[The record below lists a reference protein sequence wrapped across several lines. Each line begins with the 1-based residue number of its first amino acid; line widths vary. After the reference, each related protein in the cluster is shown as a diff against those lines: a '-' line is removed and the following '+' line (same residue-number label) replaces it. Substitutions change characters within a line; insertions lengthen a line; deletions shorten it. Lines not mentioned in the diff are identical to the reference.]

1 MAFSLTDLVRGLR
14 DTRIAT
20 LPVAMFAVAGL
31 GVYGFLAIAD
41 EMAEGEIDAFDK
53 ALLLA
58 LRNPADPSDPVGPPW
73 LEETAL
79 EITALGGYPLIVLT
93 LAAVIG
99 FLLVTRRP
107 GPALYA
113 LLSVSGGTVVSQL
126 LKSFYDRPRPD
137 LVAHLDTIH
146 TASFPSG
153 HAMMST
159 VAYLT
164 LAALIVRIV
173 ESRAARA
180 YVLTVA
186 VLVSAA
192 VGASRVYLGV
202 HWPSDVAAGWA
213 MGVAWA
219 SLSWL
224 AVTALRRWTG
234 RAGGGRSAP

>member
-1 MAFSLTDLVRGLR
+1 MSHSLTDLVRGLR
-14 DTRIAT
+14 DFRPAT
-20 LPVAMFAVAGL
+20 LPVAMIALAAG
-31 GVYGFLAIAD
+31 GIYVFLAIAD
-41 EMAEGEIDAFDK
+41 RMAEGEIAALDER
-53 ALLLA
+53 LLLS
-58 LRNPADPSDPVGPPW
+58 LRDPADTDDPIGPAW
-73 LEETAL
+73 LEETAI

-113 LLSVSGGTVVSQL
+113 FLSVAGGTVVSQL
-126 LKSFYDRPRPD
+126 LKHFYDRPRPD
-137 LVAHLDTIH
+137 LVAHLDSIH

-173 ESRAARA
+173 ESQAARA
-180 YVLTVA
+180 YVLGVA
-186 VLVSAA
+186 ILVSLM
-192 VGASRVYLGV
+192 VGVSRVYLGV

-213 MGVAWA
+213 LGIAWA

-224 AVTALRRWTG
+224 AVSALRR
-234 RAGGGRSAP
+234 RAGPEA

>member
-14 DTRIAT
+14 DFRLAT
-20 LPVAMFAVAGL
+20 VPVALLALAGL
-31 GVYGFLAIAD
+31 GIYGFLAIAD
-41 EMAEGEIDAFDK
+41 EMAEGEIDAFDT

-58 LRNPADPSDPVGPPW
+58 LRNPADLSDPIGPPW

-113 LLSVSGGTVVSQL
+113 LLSVSGGTIVSQL

-173 ESRAARA
+173 VSRAARA
-180 YVLTVA
+180 YVLVVA
-186 VLVSAA
+186 VLVSLA
-192 VGASRVYLGV
+192 VGVSRVYLGV

-213 MGVAWA
+213 LGVAWA

-234 RAGGGRSAP
+234 RGAANPGTR

>member
-14 DTRIAT
+14 DFRLAT
-20 LPVAMFAVAGL
+20 VPVALLALAGL
-31 GVYGFLAIAD
+31 GIYGFLAIAD
-41 EMAEGEIDAFDK
+41 EMAEGEIDAFDT

-58 LRNPADPSDPVGPPW
+58 LRNPADLSDPIGPPW

-113 LLSVSGGTVVSQL
+113 LLSVAGGTVVSQL
-126 LKSFYDRPRPD
+126 LKSLYDRPRPD

-173 ESRAARA
+173 VSRAARV
-180 YVLTVA
+180 YVLVVA
-186 VLVSAA
+186 VLVSLA
-192 VGASRVYLGV
+192 VGVSRVYLGV

-213 MGVAWA
+213 LGVAWA

-224 AVTALRRWTG
+224 AVTALRRW
-234 RAGGGRSAP
+234 GGRSG

>member
-1 MAFSLTDLVRGLR
+1 MSHSLTDLVRGLR
-14 DTRIAT
+14 DFRPAT
-20 LPVAMFAVAGL
+20 LPVAMIALAAG
-31 GVYGFLAIAD
+31 GIYVFLAIAD
-41 EMAEGEIDAFDK
+41 RMAEGEIAALDER
-53 ALLLA
+53 LLLS
-58 LRNPADPSDPVGPPW
+58 LRDPADTDDPIGPAW
-73 LEETAL
+73 LEETAI

-113 LLSVSGGTVVSQL
+113 FLSVAGGTVVSQL
-126 LKSFYDRPRPD
+126 LKHFYDRPRPD
-137 LVAHLDTIH
+137 LVAHLDSIH

-173 ESRAARA
+173 ESPAARA
-180 YVLTVA
+180 YVLGVA
-186 VLVSAA
+186 ILVSLM
-192 VGASRVYLGV
+192 VGVSRVYLGV

-213 MGVAWA
+213 LGIAWA

-224 AVTALRRWTG
+224 AVSALRR
-234 RAGGGRSAP
+234 RAGPEA